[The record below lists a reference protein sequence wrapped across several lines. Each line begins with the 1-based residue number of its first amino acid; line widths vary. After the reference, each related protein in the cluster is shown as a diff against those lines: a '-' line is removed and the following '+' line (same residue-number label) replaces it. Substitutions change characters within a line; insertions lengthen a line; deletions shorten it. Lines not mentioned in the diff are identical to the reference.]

1 MEAPQRTADAASEPA
16 QSRAERR
23 RGITDL
29 RRHTASG
36 MIITSAFQ
44 IGLVGISALRG
55 LVVAAFLTSSD
66 YGLWGIIGLT
76 LWTALGFKTV
86 FGANDKYVQQ
96 SDSDQERAFQRAF
109 TIELIFATAIAP
121 VAAAIVVLFAQL
133 TGHSAVLAP
142 GFVLLLLLPSTAL
155 QFPIAA
161 FYRRMNYRRQRALQ
175 AIEPVVGAIAMI
187 ALAVLGAGY
196 WSFVLGAVLGSWA
209 GALAAL
215 RASPYRLAL
224 RYDRGTLRSYLRF
237 SMPLLIAGVST
248 LALFQ
253 VIILVGAGPL
263 GLAGIGAFT
272 LVGNLVQFTDQAD
285 GIVTDTLYPAVCAVS
300 DRIELLSEAFVKS
313 NRLSLMWAVPFGVGM
328 TLFGS
333 DLIRFGL
340 GNHWLAALPLL
351 QIMGIVTAV
360 HHVGYNWSAFV
371 RARGVT
377 TPIAIA
383 GVVVSL
389 AVIAAGVPLMYADGL
404 VGLGIAFA
412 LGEAVALLIRGYI
425 MTRFFR
431 GVRVLPH
438 LLRGFAPTVVA
449 AVPVLILRSL
459 DGTERSAGVAIAV
472 FAIYLLAT
480 IAATAML
487 EWPLLSEA
495 RGYLVRRR
503 PQLA

>member
-1 MEAPQRTADAASEPA
+1 
-16 QSRAERR
+16 
-23 RGITDL
+23 
-29 RRHTASG
+29 
-36 MIITSAFQ
+36 
-44 IGLVGISALRG
+44 
-55 LVVAAFLTSSD
+55 
-66 YGLWGIIGLT
+66 
-76 LWTALGFKTV
+76 
-86 FGANDKYVQQ
+86 
-96 SDSDQERAFQRAF
+96 
-109 TIELIFATAIAP
+109 
-121 VAAAIVVLFAQL
+121 
-133 TGHSAVLAP
+133 
-142 GFVLLLLLPSTAL
+142 
-155 QFPIAA
+155 
-161 FYRRMNYRRQRALQ
+161 
-175 AIEPVVGAIAMI
+175 
-187 ALAVLGAGY
+187 
-196 WSFVLGAVLGSWA
+196 
-209 GALAAL
+209 
-215 RASPYRLAL
+215 
-224 RYDRGTLRSYLRF
+224 
-237 SMPLLIAGVST
+237 
-248 LALFQ
+248 
-253 VIILVGAGPL
+253 
-263 GLAGIGAFT
+263 
-272 LVGNLVQFTDQAD
+272 
-285 GIVTDTLYPAVCAVS
+285 
-300 DRIELLSEAFVKS
+300 
-313 NRLSLMWAVPFGVGM
+313 
-328 TLFGS
+328 
-333 DLIRFGL
+333 
-340 GNHWLAALPLL
+340 
-351 QIMGIVTAV
+351 
-360 HHVGYNWSAFV
+360 V